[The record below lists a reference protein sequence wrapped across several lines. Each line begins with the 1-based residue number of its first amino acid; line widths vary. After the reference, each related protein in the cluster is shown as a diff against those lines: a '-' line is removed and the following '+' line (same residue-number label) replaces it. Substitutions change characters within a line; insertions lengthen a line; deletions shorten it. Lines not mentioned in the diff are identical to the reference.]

1 MGGATLTDLMTIFRG
16 WNTPKCHKTWHK
28 LATLSTLRVSKK
40 NLLMCKNVL
49 TSAKN
54 CLKKATFCRFYP
66 LKVALKQIITTNL
79 VKTIFFYC
87 YGVLSKKKNSWTV
100 KFITSAPPYRLKNLK
115 TRISGFAKNSILTAL
130 EHLFF
135 FLFKHNTFT
144 YWTD

>member
-54 CLKKATFCRFYP
+54 CLKKATFCQFYP

-87 YGVLSKKKNSWTV
+87 YGVLSKKKNSWTEIHYFSTPLQA
-100 KFITSAPPYRLKNLK
+100 KEFKDQ
-115 TRISGFAKNSILTAL
+115 ISGFAKNSILTAL

>member
-79 VKTIFFYC
+79 VKMIFFYC
-87 YGVLSKKKNSWTV
+87 HGVLSKKKNSWTEIHYFSTSLQAKEFKDQNQWFCQ
-100 KFITSAPPYRLKNLK
+100 KFNFDCLRASL
-115 TRISGFAKNSILTAL
+115 FFSILT
-130 EHLFF
+130 
-135 FLFKHNTFT
+135 
-144 YWTD
+144 